1 MAGKGWHK
9 TTILLKKATRK
20 CRLFCLHYIKT
31 CKKILVGD
39 KICCL
44 KNRAGKGNA
53 FPLFLSDT
61 VFSYRQRRWHD

>member
-20 CRLFCLHYIKT
+20 CRLFCLLYIKT
-31 CKKILVGD
+31 CKKILVGA

-44 KNRAGKGNA
+44 QNRAGKGNA
-53 FPLFLSDT
+53 VPQYFVGHGIFIAPKE
-61 VFSYRQRRWHD
+61 VA